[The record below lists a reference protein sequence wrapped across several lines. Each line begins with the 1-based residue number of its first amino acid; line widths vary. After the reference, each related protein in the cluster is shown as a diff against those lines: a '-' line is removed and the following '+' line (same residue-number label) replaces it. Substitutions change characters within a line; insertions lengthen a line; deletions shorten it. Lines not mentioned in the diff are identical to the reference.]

1 MDYVKII
8 QNGGSKMADA
18 SGSFLVINNVIVTSL
33 LLFKVIYMLANF
45 YPANGRRFSS
55 LIAAEGR
62 FARRKV
68 CDSETETPYW

>member
-45 YPANGRRFSS
+45 
-55 LIAAEGR
+55 
-62 FARRKV
+62 
-68 CDSETETPYW
+68 